1 MSATT
6 CWNCRQTVQAGAAT
20 CLWCGVAQKSTPTQ
34 FVVAPD
40 GAAAAG
46 AIPPAPVT
54 APGVQTPL
62 APSAVGLPR
71 ASATRPRPVPGLGA
85 SLGPAFRGSAAS
97 VGAQVAAFTVDVVL
111 VGALVGGIWAF
122 TQSAVWA
129 GIALLEALVFLWV
142 LEARTGATPGAAL
155 VRLRFAKA
163 DAPYSPGIGRV
174 LVKNLVFGTGFLV
187 AAVGAWAV
195 AASGGMDSTGRRRS
209 LAARAAGIQPVAI
222 PTASRPTGA
231 IVSGPSVTAAP
242 REPAPLQVPP
252 QALKNA
258 ADVLQAVPG
267 AQPAAPAALAAA
279 PVAPAAAPVA
289 PAVPAPVPSLPAPV
303 PGLGALEDSVSMSAT
318 GASHGS
324 TATEA
329 GVHAHAVQPTATPA
343 GHEALVLPA
352 ADDSQDGGTLLL
364 IFDTGQ
370 REQLPL
376 PVAVNLGRKPVATA
390 EGDALIAVQDPE
402 GTVSKTHLRL
412 EYARGRAWVADQGS
426 TNGTDL
432 IDDEGAVTRLAPHTR
447 TLLEQGT
454 RVRIGNRAFTLSVLL
469 DSQPSGAHS

>member
-242 REPAPLQVPP
+242 REPAPLHVPP

-258 ADVLQAVPG
+258 AD
-267 AQPAAPAALAAA
+267 
-279 PVAPAAAPVA
+279 
-289 PAVPAPVPSLPAPV
+289 
-303 PGLGALEDSVSMSAT
+303 
-318 GASHGS
+318 
-324 TATEA
+324 
-329 GVHAHAVQPTATPA
+329 
-343 GHEALVLPA
+343 
-352 ADDSQDGGTLLL
+352 
-364 IFDTGQ
+364 
-370 REQLPL
+370 
-376 PVAVNLGRKPVATA
+376 
-390 EGDALIAVQDPE
+390 
-402 GTVSKTHLRL
+402 
-412 EYARGRAWVADQGS
+412 
-426 TNGTDL
+426 TNPRCG
-432 IDDEGAVTRLAPHTR
+432 
-447 TLLEQGT
+447 
-454 RVRIGNRAFTLSVLL
+454 
-469 DSQPSGAHS
+469 

>member
-20 CLWCGVAQKSTPTQ
+20 CLWCGVTQKSSPTQ

-46 AIPPAPVT
+46 AIPPAPGT
-54 APGVQTPL
+54 APGVQTAL

-97 VGAQVAAFTVDVVL
+97 VGAQVAAFTVDAVL

-174 LVKNLVFGTGFLV
+174 FVKNLVFGTGFLV

-231 IVSGPSVTAAP
+231 IVSGPSVSAAP
-242 REPAPLQVPP
+242 REPAPLHVPP

-267 AQPAAPAALAAA
+267 AQPAAPAALAAT

-318 GASHGS
+318 GASHAS
-324 TATEA
+324 TATET

-343 GHEALVLPA
+343 GHAALVLPA

-412 EYARGRAWVADQGS
+412 EYARGRAWVTDQGS

-432 IDDEGAVTRLAPHTR
+432 IDEEGAVTRLAPHTR